1 MLITDVQEVLDR
13 CVEYHGH
20 ICAGQALGVRIAKKG
35 LELVS
40 PKGQKDLIVFVEND
54 RCIADAVL
62 IATGTRLGRRSLKYV
77 DYGKMAA
84 TFVNLKTHIAW
95 RVAPKP
101 RDSREEGKEDAT
113 DRILKMADEELLQW
127 KRVTVN
133 LKKEDLPGKPD
144 RIVNCIKCG
153 EKVFDGK
160 DVASP
165 DEGDCPL
172 CKACAFGS
180 YYEAQE

>member
-1 MLITDVQEVLDR
+1 MLITDVQEVLQR
-13 CVEYHGH
+13 CAEYHGH

-35 LELVS
+35 LELVA
-40 PKGQKDLIVFVEND
+40 PEGQKDLIVFVEND

-77 DYGKMAA
+77 DYGRMAA
-84 TFVNLKTHIAW
+84 TFINLKTDIAW
-95 RVAPKP
+95 RVGPKP

-113 DRILKMADEELLQW
+113 DRILKMADEELLLWRQV
-127 KRVTVN
+127 RVT
-133 LKKEDLPGKPD
+133 LRKEDLPGKPE

-160 DVASP
+160 DVA
-165 DEGDCPL
+165 DTAIGGGPL

-180 YYEAQE
+180 YYETDS